1 MVSVSIREFAAS
13 QGYDGV
19 SFTGAE
25 WNGWQ
30 IYRAYIAAMLPKENE
45 PAPGTGYPHFILE
58 KDGKIRWAD
67 SLDETFAIMDALY
80 PDDEEETDV
89 AGA

>member
-1 MVSVSIREFAAS
+1 MVSESIQKFAAT
-13 QGYDGV
+13 QEYDGV
-19 SFTGAE
+19 RFTGVE

-30 IYRAYIAAMLPKENE
+30 VYYAYIAAMSPKGNE

-67 SLDETFAIMDALY
+67 SLDETFAIMDMLA
-80 PDDEEETDV
+80 EEEPEEAD
-89 AGA
+89 A